1 MTLNNPYQISRGRHY
16 STLNISETIQDR
28 DDFSLIYAYISKT
41 VVFSGINLYRLVC
54 LGPCTKKS
62 RKYSQMLFYC
72 RAMPAASAALAV
84 TRCPCVSVCVCH
96 VRTFCQN
103 D

>member
-62 RKYSQMLFYC
+62 RKYSQMLFYFVKGDLPS
-72 RAMPAASAALAV
+72 RSRISYLQHAK
-84 TRCPCVSVCVCH
+84 
-96 VRTFCQN
+96 
-103 D
+103 